1 MLPVGRVAY
10 RQEEG
15 IGERREQRSVVFCFV
30 FWEKTRRGFQTQN
43 SCPILTEGNLLSCDS
58 RTLGACDALSEARI
72 PEY

>member
-43 SCPILTEGNLLSCDS
+43 SCPILTEGNLLSCDWEGGQS
-58 RTLGACDALSEARI
+58 SPCETSVRR
-72 PEY
+72 